1 MSHLSDG
8 ALRRMFD
15 DQNAVT
21 GPEREHFA
29 SCTECQERYAKTS
42 ADAGN
47 AARLLAVPAATFDA
61 DAAYKRLAARPA
73 VQSPRFGFRLPILRQ
88 SSRRPIAVLAFAV
101 ALAVVATAA
110 ANVSQVFAPTQVK
123 PVPVSVADLQS
134 LPDLSTY
141 GTFASSSEPTPQI
154 GVTKAD
160 AEQIA
165 GFSAPVAKSLPA
177 GVSTNITYAV
187 VPQSVATFTFSAAK
201 AQAAAAA
208 EGKTLPPMP
217 AGMDGSTLTL
227 TAGPA
232 LIEIYGEVPQNGS
245 AADAASS
252 LALPALIVAE
262 SKAPIVTSTGVSAS
276 QIEDYLLKQPG
287 ISPQLAADIR
297 AIGDPTHTL
306 PIPVPIQY
314 ATSTNV
320 TVKGVQGVAL
330 GDNTGAGAAVIWIK
344 GNIFFVGGSL
354 KQSELV
360 SIANQLSV

>member
-15 DQNAVT
+15 DPNAVT
-21 GPEREHFA
+21 GTERDHFT
-29 SCTECQERYAKTS
+29 SCTECQDRYSKTS

-73 VQSPRFGFRLPILRQ
+73 AESPRFGFRLPILRQ

-101 ALAVVATAA
+101 VLALVATAA
-110 ANVSQVFAPTQVK
+110 ANVSQIFAPTQVQA
-123 PVPVSVADLQS
+123 VPVSVADLQT

-141 GTFASSSEPTPQI
+141 GTFASSKEPTPQI
-154 GVTKAD
+154 GVSKAD

-165 GFSAPVAKSLPA
+165 GFSAPTVRSLPS
-177 GVSTNITYAV
+177 GVSTSITYAAV
-187 VPQSVATFTFSAAK
+187 SQTVATFTFSAAK

-208 EGKTLPPMP
+208 QGKTLPPMP
-217 AGMDGSTLTL
+217 AGMDGSTITL

-232 LIEIYGEVPQNGS
+232 LIEIYGELPQNPS
-245 AADAASS
+245 ASDASQLS
-252 LALPALIVAE
+252 LPALIVAE
-262 SKAPIVTSTGVSAS
+262 SRAPVVTSTSVSAS
-276 QIEDYLLKQPG
+276 QLEDYLLKQPG
-287 ISPQLAADIR
+287 ISPQLAADIKALR
-297 AIGDPTHTL
+297 DPSHTL

-314 ATSTNV
+314 ATSSNV
-320 TVKGVQGVAL
+320 TVQGVQGVAL

-344 GNIFFVGGSL
+344 GNIFFVGGTL
-354 KQSELV
+354 KQSDLLT
-360 SIANQLSV
+360 IANQLR